1 MTNLIIDLSNMF
13 FRSLF
18 ITGGYG
24 PKSFSFDSQSEVDQL
39 MRKVSTDI
47 SYIIRK
53 TNPSRVIFAMDS
65 TSWRK
70 KINIEENEGYKGN
83 REKSERLNWDNI
95 LSTLAE
101 FGEILKESGFIVSK
115 IDTAEADDLIA
126 LWRDELVFNQHQHT
140 IIVSA
145 DEDVRQLVAFYPYEP
160 GKKAFSV
167 VFNPFTYGKQRNR
180 KLYVPKYFQSWID
193 EEEEADIFS
202 TRIDVDKEDF
212 IHLRDT
218 EKVLFEEVNGDEI
231 VLRKIFCGDDGDNI
245 PAFYTWINDK
255 NKEVRITNSVYN
267 KIKLS
272 LNLSDVEDLNSES
285 KLKELESLLNKL
297 SGTNIKFDIVSRF
310 QRQVKLVHLQ
320 RMNFPSSIIKEFDNT
335 KDTYLAQS
343 NIHPQNWN
351 VNTLLEGTRYVK
363 TPGKISSG
371 TESSIFKEMDK
382 ISKSLF

>member
-24 PKSFSFDSQSEVDQL
+24 PKSFSFDSQSEIDQL

-115 IDTAEADDLIA
+115 IDNAEADDLIS
-126 LWRDELVFNQHQHT
+126 LWRDELVFNQHQHV

-145 DEDVRQLVAFYPYEP
+145 DEDVRQLVLFYPYEP

-180 KLYVPKYFQSWID
+180 KLYIPKYFQSWIND
-193 EEEEADIFS
+193 EEEADIFN

-212 IHLRDT
+212 IRLRDN

-255 NKEVRITNSVYN
+255 GKEVRLTNSVYN

-272 LNLSDVEDLNSES
+272 MNLTDVEDLNSES
-285 KLKELESLLNKL
+285 KLNELGSLLNKL
-297 SGTNIKFDIVSRF
+297 SGTSVNFDITSRF

-320 RMNFPSSIIKEFDNT
+320 RMNFPISIVEEFDKT
-335 KDTYLAQS
+335 KDDYVAQS

-371 TESSIFKEMDK
+371 SESSIFKEMDK
-382 ISKSLF
+382 INKKLF